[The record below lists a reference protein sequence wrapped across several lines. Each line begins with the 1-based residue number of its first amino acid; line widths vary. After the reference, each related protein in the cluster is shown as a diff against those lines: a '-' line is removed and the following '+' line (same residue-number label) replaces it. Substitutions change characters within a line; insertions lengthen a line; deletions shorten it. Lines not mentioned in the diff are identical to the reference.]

1 MLEAQR
7 MAREKEFDRD
17 EVLHKAMEVF
27 WSRGYEGASIQDL
40 VNHMGINRQS
50 IYDTFGDKHALF
62 LQALDRYREIQSRKV
77 FEVLERPGLVKR
89 NLRQLFEE
97 TVQRALSDEGR
108 RGCFV
113 GNSMSELAGRCK
125 ETAKRTCNS
134 VASAERMFQRAVE
147 RGKQQGEFTRVR
159 DPRAVGRFLY
169 SSLQGLFL
177 IAKATRDRKL
187 LNDVVKVT
195 LSVLD

>member
-1 MLEAQR
+1 
-7 MAREKEFDRD
+7 MARQKEFDRD

-27 WSRGYEGASIQDL
+27 WTRGYEGASIQDL
-40 VNHMGINRQS
+40 VKHMGINRQS
-50 IYDTFGDKHALF
+50 MYDTFGDKHSLF
-62 LQALDRYREIQSRKV
+62 LEALDRYREIQSRKV
-77 FEVLERPGLVKR
+77 FEVLERPGSMKK

-97 TVQRALSDEGR
+97 AVARSLSAEGR

-125 ETAKRTCNS
+125 ETATRTCNS
-134 VASAERMFQRAVE
+134 VASAEKMFQKALQRGKEQGELRRVSDTRAV
-147 RGKQQGEFTRVR
+147 
-159 DPRAVGRFLY
+159 ARFLY
-169 SSLQGLFL
+169 SNLQGLL
-177 IAKATRDRKL
+177 LMAKATRDRKL